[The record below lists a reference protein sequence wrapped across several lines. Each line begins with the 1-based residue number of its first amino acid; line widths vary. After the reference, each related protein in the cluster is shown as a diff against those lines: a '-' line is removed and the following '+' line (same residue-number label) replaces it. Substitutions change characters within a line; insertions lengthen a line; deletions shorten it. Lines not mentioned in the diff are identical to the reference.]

1 MNDEPEEIGIPEWVV
16 TFGDMMSLL
25 LTFFIL
31 LVSLSEIK
39 EEETYQA
46 LVDSMQRQFGYS
58 RTLDA
63 LTPGE
68 SRPRSAAFTTLATT
82 GRAKKKDTAQGGV
95 PEKAPSGEAPQVRIV
110 RPGQM
115 TAVGSVVFFELG
127 SEKITPAANA
137 IIKDLAIQLRGK
149 PQKIEVRGHV
159 SAEFAARTAGTDEAV
174 MLGFRRAAAVRR
186 ILVEREGLHSARFRI
201 SSAADSEPMSRT
213 GRSTAIARNPRV
225 EVFMLDETVEDL
237 HGTADERQAATI
249 RSSGATPK
257 DQ

>member
-1 MNDEPEEIGIPEWVV
+1 MDEEEEEVGIPEWVV

-25 LTFFIL
+25 LTFFIM

-46 LVDSMQRQFGYS
+46 LVNSMQRQFGYA

-63 LTPGE
+63 LAPGE
-68 SRPRSAAFTTLATT
+68 TRPRTTAFKVLATT
-82 GRAKKKDTAQGGV
+82 GRAKKKDTASGGV
-95 PEKAPSGEAPQVRIV
+95 PEKAPTGEEPQVRIV
-110 RPGQM
+110 RPGQT

-127 SEKITPAANA
+127 SDEISPAADA
-137 IIKDLAIQLRGK
+137 VIKNLAEQLRGK

-159 SAEFAARTAGTDEAV
+159 SAELAARTEGTEEAV

-186 ILVEREGLHSARFRI
+186 LLVDREGLQADRFRI

-213 GRSTAIARNPRV
+213 GRSSAIARNPRV

-237 HGTADERQAATI
+237 HGTADERKAATI
-249 RSSGATPK
+249 QLDDASRETP
-257 DQ
+257 